1 MGKTDRVKLST
12 KKHGR
17 RKLYHGNRFT
27 RKIVEEMEEVEQQ
40 QSATTPTPQPENTA
54 IQQEENISEHP
65 KKTLVS
71 AAKVQKIVTDIPTQ
85 NDPKIM
91 DVEVM
96 SRYRKAC
103 KLTEPLKKTVPV
115 AHVKWLEA
123 HDCKLNHK
131 GSAGAM
137 EVKGIKKIY
146 SHSINERGLR
156 YVRYLSDGDSKGF
169 ETVR

>member
-91 DVEVM
+91 G
-96 SRYRKAC
+96 YRFVDMELLGDTIKMLCYPLCKRSYIKFHENFSQKKGFLSNLTLKC
-103 KLTEPLKKTVPV
+103 KL
-115 AHVKWLEA
+115 
-123 HDCKLNHK
+123 
-131 GSAGAM
+131 
-137 EVKGIKKIY
+137 
-146 SHSINERGLR
+146 
-156 YVRYLSDGDSKGF
+156 
-169 ETVR
+169 